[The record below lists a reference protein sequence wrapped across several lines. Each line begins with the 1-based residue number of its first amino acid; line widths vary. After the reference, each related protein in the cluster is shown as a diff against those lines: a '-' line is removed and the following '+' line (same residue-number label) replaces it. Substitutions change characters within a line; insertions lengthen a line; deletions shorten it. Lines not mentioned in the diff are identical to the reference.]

1 MENRHPGAHSSGETE
16 CSGLHDGSGPVSRQ
30 VALNGTGDKCH
41 DPYLRCALYGAS
53 QAALG
58 INGCC
63 VLAHSPQGCFQL
75 VGAAFGWADADYTE
89 TLTLC
94 TKLCENEIVHG
105 GEELLARTILE
116 ARQLQAPVLFVLSAC
131 GPEIVGDD
139 IVAVCE
145 ELRPQVD
152 FRLVPIQCAGF
163 HGDQNVGTDIALEA
177 ILKHLV
183 PVEAAGARIPRS
195 VVLIAPFANANP
207 TWMGDLAWVKQV
219 LAELGATVLA
229 TLTHN
234 TTLCELERIPQAEA
248 CLVLSHD
255 AGQKAADYLA
265 QHYGLAQWCRDIP
278 LPFGFGNT
286 SRWLLELGSC
296 LGADDAARGIIAR
309 GEKQVVEACR
319 RRGVE
324 ISSMHRAPA
333 AIIADATIGI
343 PLVRMLT
350 EDLEI
355 IPRLIALRSGQAG
368 TPELLSREL
377 SDLDLDPQ
385 IIYNCDVYRAK
396 MAIADLHPDM
406 VFGSNIE
413 RHAVAE
419 LDIPFVFRLVSP
431 ISQFRML
438 DRAYFGYVGMLNLI
452 EAVQNDYMDRYRSK
466 TLRYQA
472 RW

>member
-1 MENRHPGAHSSGETE
+1 MA
-16 CSGLHDGSGPVSRQ
+16 CSGPRDGSGPRSRQ
-30 VALNGTGDKCH
+30 IEPKSAGDKCH
-41 DPYLRCALYGAS
+41 DPYLRCALYGAA

-58 INGCC
+58 INGSC

-94 TKLCENEIVHG
+94 TKLCEDEIVHG

-116 ARQLQAPVLFVLSAC
+116 ARELKVPVLFVLTAC

-139 IVAVCE
+139 IAAVCE
-145 ELRPQVD
+145 ELGPQVD
-152 FRLVPIQCAGF
+152 FKLVPIQCAGF

-183 PVEAAGARIPRS
+183 PPQPSGVRIPRS
-195 VVLIAPFANANP
+195 VVLIAPFANSNP

-219 LAELGATVLA
+219 LAEMGASVLA

-234 TTLCELERIPQAEA
+234 TTLSELERIPQAES

-265 QHYGLAQWCRDIP
+265 LHYGITQWCGDIP
-278 LPFGFGNT
+278 LPLGFGNT
-286 SRWLLELGSC
+286 SRWLIELGDR
-296 LGADDAARGIIAR
+296 LGAGDTSRRIIAN

-355 IPRLIALRSGQAG
+355 IPQVVALRSGQAG
-368 TPELLSREL
+368 TPQLLAREL
-377 SDLDLDPQ
+377 SELDLHPQ
-385 IIYNCDVYRAK
+385 VIYNCDVYHARTAL
-396 MAIADLHPDM
+396 AEAHPDM

-413 RHAVAE
+413 KHAVE
-419 LDIPFVFRLVSP
+419 GLDIPFVFRLVAP
-431 ISQFRML
+431 VSQFRML

-452 EAVQNDYMDRYRSK
+452 EAVQNDYLDRYRSK
-466 TLRYQA
+466 SLRYQA